1 MKQHRID
8 IGKKFCQRTP
18 LDQHNKLHMLLD
30 IRQGSHNYGILGIPG
45 MVREFQIHQG
55 NHGIVREY

>member
-1 MKQHRID
+1 M
-8 IGKKFCQRTP
+8 GKKFCQRTP
-18 LDQHNKLHMLLD
+18 LDQHNKLHMLVD

-45 MVREFQIHQG
+45 MVREFQIGQG